1 MQDIN
6 GDGQADV
13 TARFGDTIQQGD
25 HGGAGIALYK
35 DALYA
40 ETNDR
45 IVRYGLPKDGIMPTG
60 APETIVS
67 GLPLTGDHPMHPFAI
82 DAKGNLFIDVA
93 SATNS
98 CQAQNRMPNVS
109 GDKPCTELETRAGIW
124 RYDANKTD
132 QKFSTTERYATGIR
146 NADGIAMDSTGLGL
160 YAAQQG
166 RDELYENWPKLYNED
181 QGANLPAEEL
191 LQVAQGD
198 DFGWPECYFDND
210 QQKLVLAPEYGGDGG
225 KTVGVCAQ
233 KKGPVAFFPA
243 HWAPNDLML
252 YNGTQFPSAYNGGA
266 FIAFH
271 GSWNRAPL
279 PQAGYN
285 VVFQPLTDGKASGKY
300 LVFAD
305 GFAGGH
311 LDPGQAAHRPSGVA
325 SGPDGGFY
333 IADDQHG
340 RIWRVTFN
348 GEKTAGLEPAPA
360 PPQSASSSASSG
372 TAQAQPPEGIHPNA
386 GATTS
391 SLPTPPGQTQ
401 EQVALGEQIFHGQKG
416 GTCAGCHGASAKGSP
431 LGPDLTNGKWRWG
444 DGSVPSIAATITK
457 GVPQPKDYRSGMPP
471 MGGAQ
476 LTPTDVLALA
486 DYIWA
491 LNHQNGR

>member
-13 TARFGDTIQQGD
+13 TARFGDTIQKGD
-25 HGGAGIALYK
+25 HGGTGIALYK

-271 GSWNRAPL
+271 DSWNRAPL
-279 PQAGYN
+279 PLTMSCSNRLPTVRRRESISCLPMVSPEVIWIRAKPRIGLPEWPAVPMAG
-285 VVFQPLTDGKASGKY
+285 FISPTTSTAASG
-300 LVFAD
+300 
-305 GFAGGH
+305 GSH
-311 LDPGQAAHRPSGVA
+311 LMARRQLASSPRRLRRRAHRLRHPV
-325 SGPDGGFY
+325 
-333 IADDQHG
+333 
-340 RIWRVTFN
+340 
-348 GEKTAGLEPAPA
+348 
-360 PPQSASSSASSG
+360 
-372 TAQAQPPEGIHPNA
+372 AQPRR
-386 GATTS
+386 
-391 SLPTPPGQTQ
+391 SLR
-401 EQVALGEQIFHGQKG
+401 
-416 GTCAGCHGASAKGSP
+416 KGSIRMP
-431 LGPDLTNGKWRWG
+431 ALPRALCRRHLAKRK
-444 DGSVPSIAATITK
+444 S
-457 GVPQPKDYRSGMPP
+457 RSP
-471 MGGAQ
+471 
-476 LTPTDVLALA
+476 
-486 DYIWA
+486 
-491 LNHQNGR
+491 